1 MKRCLAATSTKDS
14 GQRQSSSLTER
25 SPRVDEERPFEESA
39 LWAAFSLQ
47 PSAKSALAKV
57 NPVLIVDPTDDG
69 KSALIAAGLSR
80 ESRGFKSVQAKT
92 VFSRCARAFPPFSSR
107 EANTIALNRNEY
119 LHSAAP
125 SFAALP
131 EAVWWQRFWVQVAL
145 LLSAQDRTL
154 EEFVGSERMQDIEA
168 QLEADRENR
177 KRRVEALNR
186 PGVATTGTSKPLG
199 CQRSSCVGIR
209 TGAGAIR
216 GLRLPGVR
224 RMPCLWRPGSFVGF
238 VRRTG

>member
-1 MKRCLAATSTKDS
+1 MP
-14 GQRQSSSLTER
+14 SSYEHEGLWAKAVLFINRAFTAL
-25 SPRVDEERPFEESA
+25 DEERPFEESA
-39 LWAAFSLQ
+39 LWAAFSLELL
-47 PSAKSALAKV
+47 AKSALAKV
-57 NPVLIVDPTDDG
+57 NPVLIADPTDDG

-80 ESRGFKSVQAKT
+80 ESGGFKSVQAKT

-131 EAVWWQRFWVQVAL
+131 KAVWWQRFWVQVAL

-177 KRRVEALNR
+177 KRRVEALIGR
-186 PGVATTGTSKPLG
+186 AR
-199 CQRSSCVGIR
+199 QRLELRSHSDVSARLVSEFR